1 MPFTP
6 SLQDALNEDK
16 ANVPQISTEGVGGKI
31 LDIINNVG
39 SGAANELAKIG
50 GNLSKFTPNVNV
62 EDIIAHH
69 LNEAKQ
75 PGFFANLQQA
85 TTQLP
90 GVNKSSIP
98 FRVGGFATDLALPI
112 PEVGLGSKV
121 AALGGGKALQSLG
134 RVGEAAIQGAGAG
147 AVTANPNQMGSGALT
162 GAAVGSLLHGAFAT
176 PKTIANAV
184 LRSTAKKAENNIGFL
199 RTPFQV
205 GKINQQ
211 LGNQPVNIGEVI
223 NSPWNKTIYNATS
236 AIPLN
241 TSRNNPAAL
250 VGQTHAFANNLLSK
264 IGNGISPEDSAEKIQ
279 QALSDNE
286 DVVQKRSKALY
297 KAVDDAA
304 KQNET
309 NVQYNN
315 YSKAIGN
322 IKNELSNTDSPDPD
336 ESKVLAALP
345 DLSTKV
351 ASFTRAKNTYS
362 NLLTA
367 SRQLAEG
374 GNRNAE
380 RLLIQAQKALE
391 QDMEAGA
398 KAGGQDTY
406 EKYRAAQDD
415 FKNNVVP
422 YRAPIIQK
430 IIQDKSNLKN
440 VNTPLVDTSNA
451 KVLEDFTPDQKNMV
465 LYNHLL
471 NHSSLDEDGNPVITP
486 AAMGSAYKKLGA
498 NLRKRLV
505 SLDNQGDFNK
515 LNMLNQAS
523 KEAQT
528 RLTPPDTGVQAAQ
541 QISKGDWKAALGA
554 LAWKSAAAF
563 PPALIAANKG
573 LKILYSPGL
582 REAYAAGGYSP
593 VTNVLNTKTGK
604 LALQS
609 ALNARNFIYS
619 KNQ

>member
-1 MPFTP
+1 MAFIPT
-6 SLQDALNEDK
+6 AEDFNQ
-16 ANVPQISTEGVGGKI
+16 APPEGAFMKGV
-31 LDIINNVG
+31 DVTNNIG
-39 SGAANELAKIG
+39 SGSANELAKIAR
-50 GNLSKFTPNVNV
+50 NISKFTPNVNV
-62 EDIIAHH
+62 NDLIAHH
-69 LNEAKQ
+69 LNEARQ
-75 PGFFANLQQA
+75 PGFFANLQRA

-112 PEVGLGSKV
+112 PELGLGSKV
-121 AALGGGKALQSLG
+121 AELGGGKILQSLG
-134 RVGEAAIQGAGAG
+134 RVGESAIQGAGAG
-147 AVTANPNQMGSGALT
+147 AATANPNQIGSGALS
-162 GAAVGSLLHGAFAT
+162 GAVGGSLLHGAFAT
-176 PKTIANAV
+176 PKTITNAI
-184 LRSTAKKAENNIGFL
+184 LRNTAKKAENYIGFL
-199 RTPFQV
+199 RTPAQV
-205 GKINQQ
+205 AKINQQ

-264 IGNGISPEDSAEKIQ
+264 IGNGIAPEESAEKIQ
-279 QALSDNE
+279 KALSDNE
-286 DVVQKRSKALY
+286 NAVQRRSKALY
-297 KAVDDAA
+297 KEVDDAA
-304 KQNET
+304 TQNET

-315 YSKAIGN
+315 YSKAIKD

-391 QDMEAGA
+391 QDMETGA

-440 VNTPLVDTSNA
+440 VNTPLVDTSNK
-451 KVLEDFTPDQKNMV
+451 KVLEDFTPEQKNMV

-471 NHSSLDEDGNPVITP
+471 NHAQLDEDGDPEITS

-498 NLRKRLV
+498 NLRKRLI
-505 SLDNQGDFNK
+505 SPETQADFNK
-515 LNMLNQAS
+515 LNMLNKAS

-528 RLTPPDTGVQAAQ
+528 RLVPPDTGVQAAQ

-573 LKILYSPGL
+573 LKTLYSPGL

-609 ALNARNFIYS
+609 ALNARNFVYS